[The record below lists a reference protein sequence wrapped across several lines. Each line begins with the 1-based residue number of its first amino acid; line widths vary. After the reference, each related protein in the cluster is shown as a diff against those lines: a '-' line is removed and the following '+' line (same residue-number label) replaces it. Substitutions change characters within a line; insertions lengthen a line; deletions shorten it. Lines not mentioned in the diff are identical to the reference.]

1 MRLRGPMLSRPH
13 YRQCLLVCL
22 ASTAFPTVG
31 QAADRAGIYRLLEDN
46 SAIHLTDRAQGAAL
60 LVVSDTAPP
69 QTGGASPPAPAA
81 ASAAVNAIVLQA
93 AQANRLDPNLLHA
106 VIATESG
113 YLNVAVS
120 RRGAQGL
127 MQLMP
132 ATARSLGV
140 TNAFDAQQNIGA
152 GARHLRSLLDAF
164 GQDTRLA
171 LAAYNAGA
179 AAVERHGRRIPPF
192 AETAA
197 YVPRVMSRLAALQVA
212 SASPP

>member
-1 MRLRGPMLSRPH
+1 MLSRPSCLA
-13 YRQCLLVCL
+13 CLLLCVVSAVLPGVGL
-22 ASTAFPTVG
+22 AAERSGV
-31 QAADRAGIYRLLEDN
+31 YRLLDDEQ
-46 SAIHLTDRAQGAAL
+46 SIHLTDRPQGAQ
-60 LVVSDTAPP
+60 LVVAGES
-69 QTGGASPPAPAA
+69 ASPPTPIATAA
-81 ASAAVNAIVLQA
+81 LPKGPSPAVNAIVRQA
-93 AQANRLDPNLLHA
+93 AQVNGLDPNLLHA
-106 VIATESG
+106 VIATESA
-113 YLNVAVS
+113 YVNAAVS

-140 TNAFDAQQNIGA
+140 TNAFDARQNIGA
-152 GARHLRSLLDAF
+152 GARYLRSLLDAF
-164 GQDTRLA
+164 DQDTRLA

-197 YVPRVMSRLAALQVA
+197 YVPRVMNHLAALQVA

>member
-1 MRLRGPMLSRPH
+1 MFSRPH
-13 YRQCLLVCL
+13 FLLCLLISL
-22 ASTAFPTVG
+22 TGALLPGVG
-31 QAADRAGIYRLLEDN
+31 QAAERAGIYRLLEDDG
-46 SAIHLTDRAQGAAL
+46 AIHLTDRPHGDAL
-60 LVVSDTAPP
+60 VLVSGSTAPRTP
-69 QTGGASPPAPAA
+69 MVAVPAPATG
-81 ASAAVNAIVLQA
+81 SAAVNAIVRQA
-93 AQANRLDPNLLHA
+93 AQTNRLDPNLLHA

-113 YLNVAVS
+113 YLNAAVS

-140 TNAFDAQQNIGA
+140 TNAFDARQNIDA

-179 AAVERHGRRIPPF
+179 AAVERYGRRIPPF
-192 AETAA
+192 AETVA
-197 YVPRVMSRLAALQVA
+197 YVPRVLNRLAALQVA
-212 SASPP
+212 TMSLQ